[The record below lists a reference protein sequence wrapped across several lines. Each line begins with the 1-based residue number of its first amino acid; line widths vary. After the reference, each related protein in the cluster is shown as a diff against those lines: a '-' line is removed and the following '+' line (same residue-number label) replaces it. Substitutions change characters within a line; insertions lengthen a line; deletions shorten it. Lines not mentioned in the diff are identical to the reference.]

1 MSSLIYR
8 LWRHISLKRRKQFI
22 VIFILTILASFAE
35 VISIGAALPFIAA
48 ITSPELIINNEY
60 AQPYL
65 LYFQITKPEQIL
77 FPITL
82 LFILAAV
89 MSGTI
94 RLLLL
99 WSQNR
104 LGHAIGSD
112 ISVDIYKRTLHQQY
126 KVHISTNSSKAISG
140 IAAKTNQV
148 VYTTIMPILSLISS
162 ILISISIFFIL
173 SLINPSIALVAFLS
187 FSTLY
192 LFISLVMRRR
202 LNFYGEQINAMQTKI
217 FKLLQEGLG
226 NIRDILMDD
235 AQQMYW
241 KAYQQTDRPMRR
253 FASNIQVFSAAP
265 RFIIESMGLVLIA
278 LLAYFL
284 VQSSTDN
291 SLIIAMLGALAVGA
305 QRLLPVLQLAY
316 ASWSS
321 IIGGK
326 GILSSVLELLEQPLP
341 VKEYDKKILP
351 FKDKIIFQNIRF
363 QYSKSAPITLSNIA
377 LEIKKGSCIGL
388 IGETGSGKSTFLDIL
403 MGLLLPSEG
412 SIIID
417 DVIIDNDN
425 YINWQANI
433 AHVPQNIFLSDSS
446 ILENIAFGSNLE
458 DIDHERVK
466 NACKIANI
474 DNIISSW
481 SDGYNSRVGERGV
494 KISGGQKQR
503 IGIARA
509 IYKNASVLVLD
520 EATSALDNETETE
533 VMTSI
538 NQLSSD
544 LTIIMVA
551 HRLSSLKNCSHII
564 KLDKGK
570 ISKIGSY
577 EELINI

>member
-1 MSSLIYR
+1 
-8 LWRHISLKRRKQFI
+8 
-22 VIFILTILASFAE
+22 
-35 VISIGAALPFIAA
+35 
-48 ITSPELIINNEY
+48 
-60 AQPYL
+60 
-65 LYFQITKPEQIL
+65 
-77 FPITL
+77 
-82 LFILAAV
+82 
-89 MSGTI
+89 
-94 RLLLL
+94 
-99 WSQNR
+99 
-104 LGHAIGSD
+104 
-112 ISVDIYKRTLHQQY
+112 
-126 KVHISTNSSKAISG
+126 
-140 IAAKTNQV
+140 
-148 VYTTIMPILSLISS
+148 
-162 ILISISIFFIL
+162 
-173 SLINPSIALVAFLS
+173 
-187 FSTLY
+187 
-192 LFISLVMRRR
+192 
-202 LNFYGEQINAMQTKI
+202 
-217 FKLLQEGLG
+217 
-226 NIRDILMDD
+226 
-235 AQQMYW
+235 
-241 KAYQQTDRPMRR
+241 
-253 FASNIQVFSAAP
+253 
-265 RFIIESMGLVLIA
+265 MGLVLIA